1 MKYKLGNHVLLGVYP
16 VFLMFIFERERER
29 ESRGGQKE
37 RGNRGSEAGSA
48 LITSTLTAASPMGGS
63 NS

>member
-1 MKYKLGNHVLLGVYP
+1 MKYKFGNHVLLGVYP
-16 VFLMFIFERERER
+16 VFLMFIFERER

-48 LITSTLTAASPMGGS
+48 LIASTLTAASPMGGS